1 MQNSDNNYEIELFVT
16 TTRTTTVNVQVTAPK
31 YSSGINEQFTV
42 TSGVVKQLF
51 FTSDLRMS
59 GSSKS
64 DKGILVSA
72 DDEVVVYGVNKA
84 PYSNDAFL
92 GLPTDVLGMEYY
104 AVTWYPPS
112 QQCELMVVG
121 VIDGTTVSFTF
132 PSSMPSNAVTYNG
145 NSYSGGSTLT
155 VAIDKF
161 DTVQVTSKQDLTGT
175 YIQSDKKISAFSGN
189 RKTKVGS
196 GGSSDH
202 LVEQLTPVG
211 TWGKNFITVPI
222 PLRTTGDYFK
232 FIASE
237 SGTTVTISG
246 GVSDQFTLTNA
257 GDFHQKLMS
266 STAYCKITA
275 DKAIKLVQFCLSQMS
290 PSENSDPMMMIIPPV
305 EQYAADYTF
314 ATPKYS
320 LGSYN
325 NYFMFVVKKSEKD
338 GLLLDGSAFPSNT
351 VYNDISGT
359 DSVGGYIMVSEGSH
373 SIRHQQT
380 ISIFGGYLYG
390 QANYE
395 TYGFSTGMRMA
406 PVNTV
411 CCINTKMCSSKNMHE
426 NVHERKSI

>member
-1 MQNSDNNYEIELFVT
+1 MQNRATNYEIELFVT

-51 FTSDLRMS
+51 LTSDLRMS

-72 DDEVVVYGVNKA
+72 DDEVVVYGVNKEQ
-84 PYSNDAFL
+84 YSNDAFL

-189 RKTKVGS
+189 RKTKIGS

-275 DKAIKLVQFCLSQMS
+275 DKAIKVVQFCLSQIS
-290 PSENSDPMMMIIPPV
+290 SSEKSDPMMMIIPPV

-320 LGSYN
+320 MGSYD
-325 NYFMFVVKKSEKD
+325 NYFMFVVKKSVKD

-359 DSVGGYIMVSEGSH
+359 DYVGGYILVSEGSH